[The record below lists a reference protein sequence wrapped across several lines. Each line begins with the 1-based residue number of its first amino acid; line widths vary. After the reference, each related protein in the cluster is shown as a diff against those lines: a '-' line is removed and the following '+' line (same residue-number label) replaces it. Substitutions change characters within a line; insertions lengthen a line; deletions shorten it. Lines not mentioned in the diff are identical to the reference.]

1 MKRKIINIFNI
12 LLTALLLTGMAAGCA
27 DREKVPITSGTG
39 DVAGVTESCTGQNT
53 AENTADVPGTGECP
67 EGYVY
72 DYQVSMDPIPEEI
85 AALGGP
91 CEGTIHAFP
100 SRIGMALT
108 ELEMEKDPVLKAE
121 VEKRI
126 PEIEAA
132 LEEEIGG
139 EFVVDGVILFDD
151 LAWVFFCTEVETGYQ
166 FDLYYGNN
174 DYYAYTHNS
183 QPIGNIIKVDYY
195 YDEKESITLR
205 ENLLPIV
212 KEFFADG
219 DIKIRLKNGKMDEVD
234 IAIIQYT
241 DSIVDKHVEQEKIIL
256 LWKELQS
263 YDDVFIYDLN
273 VLFYPSQYKEMI
285 KEKFNTMFRYDYGR
299 VYAEETMTCLIEK
312 GEIGCCFSYAEIWDG
327 EDVNNLDA
335 LLQKYEEG
343 NYGQGEIWDY
353 WIP

>member
-53 AENTADVPGTGECP
+53 AGNTADVPGTGECP

-72 DYQVSMDPIPEEI
+72 DYQVSMEPIPEEI

-139 EFVVDGVILFDD
+139 EFVVDGVILLDD
-151 LAWVFFCTEVETGYQ
+151 LGWYFFCTEAETGYQ
-166 FDLYYGNN
+166 FDLSYANKEYDAQKNSRTSTENVINTEEYYK
-174 DYYAYTHNS
+174 A
-183 QPIGNIIKVDYY
+183 
-195 YDEKESITLR
+195 KESIVLSEKLIPLVR
-205 ENLLPIV
+205 EIYP
-212 KEFFADG
+212 DG
-219 DIKIRLKNGKMDEVD
+219 DIKIQKQGGVDVTEVFISQYTEAEVD
-234 IAIIQYT
+234 
-241 DSIVDKHVEQEKIIL
+241 KCLEQEKL
-256 LWKELQS
+256 LMLWEALQA
-263 YDDVFIYDLN
+263 YDNTAYYN
-273 VLFYPSQYKEMI
+273 VSLTFYPPEYQRIIE
-285 KEKFNTMFRYDYGR
+285 EKNNTFIRYDFGKIFNVKTANCLGKNGEVISCFRYLGTT
-299 VYAEETMTCLIEK
+299 AEKDEE
-312 GEIGCCFSYAEIWDG
+312 
-327 EDVNNLDA
+327 NLDG
-335 LLQKYEEG
+335 LLQEYREG
-343 NYGQGEIWDY
+343 NLDRELVWKY
-353 WIP
+353 WII